1 MKVELVS
8 NLREVEPSQWDKLNI
23 LNHPFTSFDFL
34 NSLEISGSVSPKTGW
49 HPKHIIVK
57 DTNNVIIGACP
68 NFLKTHSYGE
78 YIFDHAWA
86 NAFENAGGQYY
97 PKLISAIPFTP
108 ATGPRI
114 LIEENH
120 PENDKIFALI
130 IDTFEAIVQKNNLS
144 SAHINFI
151 TDDLNF
157 KLNKNNWIQRKGIQF
172 HWYNKDYKDFDD
184 FLSTLKSSK
193 RKAIKKERRSINQH
207 DLTIQK
213 ITGDDL
219 NVEMWN
225 SFYEFYLTTVD
236 KKWGGAYLN
245 REFFH
250 LINSKMKDKVL
261 LVIARQNNKIVAGAL
276 NFIGKNTL
284 YGRNWGAVV
293 DIPFLHFE
301 LCYYQAIEYAIN
313 HKISKVEAG
322 AQGNHKIQRG
332 YLASPIYSRH
342 FIQNKSFS
350 DAIRKFVQLEEKE
363 IDRQIEFVNQH
374 NTPYSSNELC

>member
-120 PENDKIFALI
+120 PDNDEIFALI
-130 IDTFEAIVQKNNLS
+130 IGTFEAIVQKNNLS

-172 HWYNKDYKDFDD
+172 HWYNKNYKI
-184 FLSTLKSSK
+184 LM
-193 RKAIKKERRSINQH
+193 I
-207 DLTIQK
+207 
-213 ITGDDL
+213 
-219 NVEMWN
+219 
-225 SFYEFYLTTVD
+225 FYL
-236 KKWGGAYLN
+236 
-245 REFFH
+245 R
-250 LINSKMKDKVL
+250 
-261 LVIARQNNKIVAGAL
+261 
-276 NFIGKNTL
+276 
-284 YGRNWGAVV
+284 
-293 DIPFLHFE
+293 
-301 LCYYQAIEYAIN
+301 
-313 HKISKVEAG
+313 
-322 AQGNHKIQRG
+322 
-332 YLASPIYSRH
+332 
-342 FIQNKSFS
+342 
-350 DAIRKFVQLEEKE
+350 
-363 IDRQIEFVNQH
+363 
-374 NTPYSSNELC
+374 